1 MEESRDN
8 RPVREMTLPEEIRA
22 LNEYGVPESVIERI
36 YRKVQ
41 ECEEAEIRMIEYR
54 DSLIHELQEKTRNR
68 DAVIDA
74 LGAYLA
80 IKNAGYRE
88 V

>member
-8 RPVREMTLPEEIRA
+8 RPVREMTLPEEILA
-22 LNEYGVPESVIERI
+22 LEQYNVPKRVVERI
-36 YRKVQ
+36 YKKVQ
-41 ECEEAEIRMIEYR
+41 ECGEAETRMIRHR
-54 DSLIHELQEKTRNR
+54 DSLIQELQEKTRNR